1 MSWNAPCDDPFA
13 AAACEEEEDLWS
25 DALIGGEM
33 DIVKSTAADESTPS
47 TVCDKFKYSQSR
59 DADVSAPRLKSKS
72 LTQKMILKKR
82 KRHWPKRESYRKQI
96 TSTMQQVTPNL
107 KSTTDMD
114 TIFVRKR
121 TAKGTVARNTNA
133 VIPVVLWPQYEY
145 KDQQDGCKYLIV
157 SPGEPWLNQ
166 MLLAS
171 RAMTAQ
177 QQGKSGKSKAAAATR
192 QLQSNA
198 SKAIAVWLKESLRAA
213 GKECSDTDTQSSVD
227 DDNVAKKNKGKT
239 LSTFREHNVPTLEC
253 KVNGYKLTLSNQG
266 RSMIIALN
274 EHGRKFIAEAIPEMI
289 SLISDASAKDGATKS
304 SAEPGAGFSFD
315 ASTPNVHNRVV
326 WLPERDQWKVTYK
339 TKEKKSKTQS
349 VCEHGESLTVP
360 TGLPMTEFMERKA
373 YLYKKALVAWNALD
387 ASTRQKI
394 KIDASPPIV
403 VDANDND
410 DDDVNSQVF

>member
-13 AAACEEEEDLWS
+13 AAACEEDLWP
-25 DALIGGEM
+25 DAPIDCEM
-33 DIVKSTAADESTPS
+33 DIVKSTAADKSTPS

-72 LTQKMILKKR
+72 FTAKSILKR
-82 KRHWPKRESYRKQI
+82 KRYTKKESYRKQI
-96 TSTMQQVTPNL
+96 TSTMHQVTPNL
-107 KSTTDMD
+107 ESTTDMD

-121 TAKGTVARNTNA
+121 TAKGTVVRNTNA
-133 VIPVVLWPQYEY
+133 VVPVVLWPQYEY
-145 KDQQDGCKYLIV
+145 KDRQDGCKYLIV
-157 SPGEPWLNQ
+157 SPGEAWLNQ

-171 RAMTAQ
+171 RATTAQ
-177 QQGKSGKSKAAAATR
+177 NQGKSCKSKAAAATR

-198 SKAIAVWLKESLRAA
+198 SKHIAVWLKESLRAA

-227 DDNVAKKNKGKT
+227 DDNVATRNKFKT

-274 EHGRKFIAEAIPEMI
+274 ENGRKFIAEAIPAMI
-289 SLISDASAKDGATKS
+289 GQISDASAKDGATKS
-304 SAEPGAGFSFD
+304 SSEPVAGFRFD
-315 ASTPNVHNRVV
+315 ASTPNVHNKVV
-326 WLPERDQWKVTYK
+326 WLPEHDQWKVTYK
-339 TKEKKSKTQS
+339 TSEKRSKQQS

-360 TGLPMTEFMERKA
+360 KGLPMTEFIQCKSS
-373 YLYKKALVAWNALD
+373 LYKKALAAWNALD
-387 ASTRQKI
+387 KSTRQKI
-394 KIDASPPIV
+394 HIDASPPI
-403 VDANDND
+403 DDDDD